1 MSTPRHIILIG
12 FKNAGKSTIGK
23 RLAQLLNRP
32 FVDLDDKIEYL
43 FQQKYKKACRCR
55 EIMQIYGADFFRELE
70 TTALAETIAGPPH
83 VIALGGGTPMRIEN
97 QRMIASQCLIHITA
111 EPKIIFKRIMKGRRP
126 AFFPP
131 GVDSR
136 LTFNKIWEERDK
148 VYHQLTSVR
157 VQNSGKIEDTV
168 QQLFEMHPWLGNV

>member
-1 MSTPRHIILIG
+1 
-12 FKNAGKSTIGK
+12 
-23 RLAQLLNRP
+23 
-32 FVDLDDKIEYL
+32 
-43 FQQKYKKACRCR
+43 
-55 EIMQIYGADFFRELE
+55 
-70 TTALAETIAGPPH
+70 
-83 VIALGGGTPMRIEN
+83 MRIEN

-126 AFFPP
+126 AFFPA